1 MKDRQSSDKANMGK
15 SGGVNNQGVTLGAEM
30 HMAASIAPAANI
42 PPKGVSNGGK
52 EYANWGRNLW
62 VTSR

>member
-30 HMAASIAPAANI
+30 HMAASIAPASNI
-42 PPKGVSNGGK
+42 PPKGVSNGCK
-52 EYANWGRNLW
+52 
-62 VTSR
+62 